1 MTRSALPQVI
11 RRREVFVFARLV
23 LKPILKMAA
32 LAVFSPKSPEKPENI
47 FADLY
52 SKLWDYAD
60 HSISHQGF
68 NLPSALGSNAVHRV
82 NDLLCKLYGSQFSS
96 LSFGGSSG
104 AMLTL
109 LTAVFPKLYPQRDF
123 ILFDDVCHQ
132 STIGGLIFGRWKAVR
147 LPRSKHEQSQS
158 VCPIKFETVKAI
170 IERHGPE
177 NFAAIVLVLPSY
189 DGFRSP
195 SEDVKIYQY
204 AKSVGVPVI
213 VDGAWDALRFWGP
226 QADTP
231 SLSSICDV
239 WITSPHKRGMT
250 PSSLGCIL
258 TDNKT
263 IARLWDEAL
272 DLGFRSSS
280 VSFLEIMIAE
290 HRLSE
295 IVSGQWDE
303 SFAKARRVAHILKD
317 RIGEVHPDLKITAPS
332 EVQAETHDPTHI
344 LVSTENLPHVDARDW
359 AAGLAND
366 FALDVEKATSSTL
379 LLLCG
384 SPQHLKQI
392 DRIIFILG
400 EAFRATLNKSEGL
413 SHGK

>member
-1 MTRSALPQVI
+1 MTRFDPPQ
-11 RRREVFVFARLV
+11 RLKRREVFVFARLV
-23 LKPILKMAA
+23 LKPILKMAT
-32 LAVFSPKSPEKPENI
+32 LAVFSPRNSQKPENI

-82 NDLLCKLYGSQFSS
+82 NALLCKLYGSQFSS

-109 LTAVFPKLYPQRDF
+109 LTAVFPKLYPQRDL

-132 STIGGLIFGRWKAVR
+132 STIGGLIFGRWKAIR
-147 LPRSKHEQSQS
+147 LPRNKHEKSQS
-158 VCPIKFETVKAI
+158 VCPIKFETLKAI

-195 SEDVKIYQY
+195 SEDVKIYKY
-204 AKSVGVPVI
+204 AKSIGVPVI
-213 VDGAWDALRFWGP
+213 IDGAWDALRFCGP
-226 QADTP
+226 KADTP
-231 SLSSICDV
+231 LLSSICDV
-239 WITSPHKRGMT
+239 WITSPHKRGLT

-258 TDNKT
+258 TDNKI

-295 IVSGQWDE
+295 IVAGHWDE
-303 SFAKARRVAHILKD
+303 SFDKARRAAHILKD
-317 RIGEVHPDLKITAPS
+317 RISEVYPDLKIVSPS

-344 LVSTENLPHVDARDW
+344 LISTENMPHVDARDW
-359 AAGLAND
+359 AACLAND
-366 FALDVEKATSSTL
+366 FAIDVEKATPSTL

-384 SPQHLKQI
+384 SPQHLKQM
-392 DRIIFILG
+392 DRIIFLLG
-400 EAFRATLNKSEGL
+400 EAFKATLNKTERL
-413 SHGK
+413 SHGN